1 MQLETVVGAQASLA
15 ASFLI
20 AAESIGDMWRSRKK
34 LPKYKD
40 AEDMLTDALQSCLTN
55 EALEGYK
62 AEFKYLQGK
71 FTKILGKAD
80 PQLAAIHIGCINRA
94 LFSYSWYVYID
105 TLGFGG
111 VNKKGVAMGVPI
123 IRAWRNVSRPDLGK
137 YNHEYDENIDE
148 YLALATTPDQIV
160 SRDLRKIAQWFIMSI
175 LTRKEWEELDK
186 MNRYGITSMLKEKF
200 DDIAEANLIIY
211 KAHGL
216 TK

>member
-1 MQLETVVGAQASLA
+1 
-15 ASFLI
+15 
-20 AAESIGDMWRSRKK
+20 MWRSRKK
-34 LPKYKD
+34 LTEYKN
-40 AEDMLTDALQSCLTN
+40 AEEMLTDALQSCLTK
-55 EALEGYK
+55 EELEGYK

-71 FTKILGKAD
+71 FANILGKAN
-80 PQLAAIHIGCINRA
+80 PELAAIHIGCINQA

-111 VNKKGVAMGVPI
+111 VNKKGVEMGIPI
-123 IRAWRNVSRPDLGK
+123 IRAWRNASRPDLGK

-148 YLALATTPDQIV
+148 YLSLATNADQV
-160 SRDLRKIAQWFIMSI
+160 ASRDLRKIAEWFILSI
-175 LTRKEWEELDK
+175 LTKKEFGELDK

-200 DDIAEANLIIY
+200 DDISEANLIIY